1 MILKAVE
8 MGLGLIDKLIPDPEA
23 KREAKLKLM
32 ELEQA
37 GELKTLDAQMQVIVA
52 EAKSEH
58 PLTSQWR
65 PITMLTFTALI
76 VAHWL
81 GFTSDRLPDDQVLE
95 LLSIV
100 KVGLGGYVLGRSAE
114 KGIQAW
120 KAPPEKPV

>member
-81 GFTSDRLPDDQVLE
+81 GFTSDLYSNMTSKRLLVTRMRW
-95 LLSIV
+95 ST
-100 KVGLGGYVLGRSAE
+100 
-114 KGIQAW
+114 
-120 KAPPEKPV
+120 